1 MKIAVVPRVVG
12 PADSVY
18 APIVGHTFV
27 YYIAVK
33 NPWASVTHL
42 EIKLRNKN
50 SLQNK

>member
-12 PADSVY
+12 PTDSAVY

-33 NPWASVTHL
+33 NPWASVTF
-42 EIKLRNKN
+42 RNKI
-50 SLQNK
+50 KK